1 MRFAMGRMAMA
12 THPWNGKDRVF
23 VSYSSMIEGSE
34 QIFLADNSSNYF
46 LIIFSFPLCLIADVH
61 QNSKCT
67 EQDKSD
73 ETFTEGCQS
82 GDINEE

>member
-1 MRFAMGRMAMA
+1 MAMA
-12 THPWNGKDRVF
+12 THPWNRVF
-23 VSYSSMIEGSE
+23 VPYSSMAMYLIEGSE
-34 QIFLADNSSNYF
+34 QIFLAGNSSNYF

-73 ETFTEGCQS
+73 ETFKEGCQS